1 MALSEDKIASI
12 RNTVSEAP
20 NPVEEIN
27 QGISSAVKDPFGAI
41 ISKLLT
47 KIGSLSIGV
56 ENKINDLAKE
66 VVKSVDTK
74 GRVSLEGNNIVITVS
89 PQDATEASKI
99 KNNITTRINTIKNS
113 LVILETTLKSLN
125 ALQTAIS
132 TLQTALT
139 VQETILNANPTTGP
153 IFLVVKKG
161 INLIFLKEIIKEY
174 SSILK
179 RQLKN
184 NLESF
189 GRISEKFRNLQVS
202 IVIQDEKNKGVEIT
216 SQEAEALI
224 AQNLLNQEADQEQII
239 DNVSEEFKSPNNIEY
254 ILKVEKYEETR
265 LIARAY
271 EKESGFIKQQTSPSY
286 FASPEELLEEIKT
299 ILNTEL

>member
-1 MALSEDKIASI
+1 MALSEDKISSI
-12 RNTVSEAP
+12 RNTVSQTS
-20 NPVEEIN
+20 NPVEEIS
-27 QGISSAVKDPFGAI
+27 QGVSSAIKDPFGAI

-66 VVKSVDTK
+66 VVKSVDNK
-74 GRVSLEGNNIVITVS
+74 GRVSLEGNTIVITVA
-89 PQDATEASKI
+89 PQDAADASRI
-99 KNNITTRINTIKNS
+99 KNNITTRINTIKTS

-139 VQETILNANPTTGP
+139 IQETLLSVNPATGP
-153 IFLVVKKG
+153 IFIIVKKG
-161 INLIFLKEIIKEY
+161 VNLIFLKEIIKEY

-184 NLESF
+184 NLNSF

-202 IVIQDEKNKGVEIT
+202 IVIQDEKNKGVEI
-216 SQEAEALI
+216 SAQEAEALI
-224 AQNLLNQEADQEQII
+224 TQNLLNQGIDQQQ
-239 DNVSEEFKSPNNIEY
+239 NVSENFRTPNNIEY
-254 ILKVEKYEETR
+254 ILKVEKYEENR

-271 EKESGFIKQQTSPSY
+271 DKESGFIKQQTSPSY
-286 FASPEELLEEIKT
+286 FASPEDLIEELKT